1 MDVNNIHIEK
11 QLEKILKPNIE
22 WFVRIKKFK
31 INDIYIDEL
40 DINYFS
46 DEIEI
51 FKNFLFYF
59 KAENLLNINTIN
71 SIRSLFMK
79 RLDLLDNDFNIKNP
93 KFIIKDVFF
102 SSIDD
107 FPLRQ
112 NKKVKLSTYLKTP
125 DFNDVLQC
133 GFHHHIFSSISEEE
147 YKQLLIDNEHGEFI
161 IQNLKLQYVLKLHYK
176 SVKDF
181 IEFLDQI
188 IELDDNF
195 KITDFKSLFAPSSKK
210 NNLSEKK
217 KVILKMDNREVVLFF
232 YFMHIYDIMSVNV
245 DSKVSKKRIDLER
258 FFEENFMYIDKNENP
273 QNLIRLG
280 SQLSKINSPNFESAK
295 MDFIKKWID
304 LLNDFGEETVNKKLS
319 NLK

>member
-1 MDVNNIHIEK
+1 MEVNNVHIEK

-40 DINYFS
+40 DINYFN
-46 DEIEI
+46 DEIEV

-59 KAENLLNINTIN
+59 KAENLLNINTIKA
-71 SIRSLFMK
+71 IRSLFMK
-79 RLDLLDNDFNIKNP
+79 RLDLLDNDFNINNP
-93 KFIIKDVFF
+93 KFIIKGIFF

-112 NKKVKLSTYLKTP
+112 NKKVDLSTYLKTP

-147 YKQLLIDNEHGEFI
+147 YKQLLKDNEHGEFI

-176 SVKDF
+176 SVKDY
-181 IEFLDQI
+181 IKFLDYI

-195 KITDFKSLFAPSSKK
+195 KITDFKSLFAPNSNKI
-210 NNLSEKK
+210 NLSEKK

-232 YFMHIYDIMSVNV
+232 YLMHIYDIMSVNI
-245 DSKVSKKRIDLER
+245 DKKVSKKRVDLER
-258 FFEENFMYIDKNENP
+258 FFEENFMYKDKNENP
-273 QNLIRLG
+273 QNLVRLG

-304 LLNDFGEETVNKKLS
+304 LLNDFGEGTVNKKLS